1 MLAVDCLHGIIR
13 GVSLRGRPRQVP
25 DALGGAFPRCCHPI
39 RFLVL
44 GFFVLMTTALTAQGQ
59 TQAPS
64 PAGTWQGKW
73 DSPNGSVYTAVVQ
86 LNVTSD
92 GTVDGS
98 ISWTLKDTRRPDL
111 AVKVGQSGV
120 EFVHGTY
127 DARCRVLAL
136 AGYRL
141 DDPQHIL
148 GMDRYELILAANGAG
163 LGGVT
168 ANGDTWTGMF
178 SLRR

>member
-1 MLAVDCLHGIIR
+1 MAEDKKTFTIIVEGTPHEWR
-13 GVSLRGRPRQVP
+13 RHPARLLLLGLF
-25 DALGGAFPRCCHPI
+25 ALIAR
-39 RFLVL
+39 
-44 GFFVLMTTALTAQGQ
+44 ALPAQGL

-64 PAGTWQGKW
+64 PAGTWKGGW
-73 DSPNGSVYTAVVQ
+73 DSPNGSVYTAIAQ
-86 LNVTSD
+86 LNVTPD

-98 ISWTLKDTRRPDL
+98 ISWTLKDTRRADL
-111 AVKVGQSGV
+111 TAKVGQSGR

-136 AGYRL
+136 AGYKL

>member
-1 MLAVDCLHGIIR
+1 
-13 GVSLRGRPRQVP
+13 VSLRGSLLPGA
-25 DALGGAFPRCCHPI
+25 DALRGAVPRRGHPA
-39 RFLVL
+39 RLLLL
-44 GFFVLMTTALTAQGQ
+44 GFFVLMARTLLAQG
-59 TQAPS
+59 APL
-64 PAGTWQGKW
+64 AGIW
-73 DSPNGSVYTAVVQ
+73 DSPDGSVYTAVVQ
-86 LNVTSD
+86 LNVTPD

-98 ISWTLKDTRRPDL
+98 ISWTLKDARRPDL
-111 AVKVGQSGV
+111 AAKVGQSGT
-120 EFVHGTY
+120 EFVRGAY

-148 GMDRYELILAANGAG
+148 GTDRYELILAANGAG